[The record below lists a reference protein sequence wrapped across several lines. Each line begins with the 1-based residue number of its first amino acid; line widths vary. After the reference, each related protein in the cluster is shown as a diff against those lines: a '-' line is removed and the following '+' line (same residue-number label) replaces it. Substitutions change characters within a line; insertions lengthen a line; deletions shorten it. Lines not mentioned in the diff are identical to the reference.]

1 MKETPHNIDF
11 IYQNIDLLSQKQF
24 RKTIAYKI
32 MNTEPYSDFP
42 YYSPLF
48 EKDLSYLD
56 NMLSTTELLEFYYE
70 KYGITKYEKKNNS
83 ILLTIE

>member
-1 MKETPHNIDF
+1 MKETPHNMDF
-11 IYQNIDLLSQKQF
+11 IYQNIDLSSQKI
-24 RKTIAYKI
+24 IAYKI
-32 MNTEPYSDFP
+32 MNTEPYCVFP